1 MTKKYPKYEKIKD
14 YILQGIQSKMF
25 TNAVPS
31 ENQLAKEFG
40 VSRMTARKA
49 LDKIHERGLLER
61 IPGKGTFVKKNPHY
75 TSGFFWIRPFKKW
88 AEELN
93 VELTSEI
100 LDARI
105 IDPPKNID
113 KMLVHDGQVVIIRQL
128 WFFDEKP
135 VRYAIRY
142 LRADKYAGM
151 LWENLQ
157 EKSIHDL
164 LINKYGIPIQK
175 ASQSMTAI
183 ALDQEMALL
192 FDVEPGYPVFRIQRV
207 LYSAEAPVTY
217 VEFYMRGE
225 MAFMDTF
232 TPRLE
237 NSDFVKLDE

>member
-1 MTKKYPKYEKIKD
+1 MTKNYPKYEKIKD
-14 YILQGIQSKMF
+14 YIIQGIQSKMF
-25 TNAVPS
+25 TDAIPS

-49 LDKIHERGLLER
+49 LDKIQEKGLLER
-61 IPGKGTFVKKNPHY
+61 IPGKGTFVKKNTHY

-88 AEELN
+88 AEDLN

-105 IDPPKNID
+105 IDPPENID
-113 KMLVHDGQVVIIRQL
+113 KMLAHDGQVIIIRQR
-128 WFFDEKP
+128 WFFDKKP

-157 EKSIHDL
+157 ERSIHDL
-164 LINKYGIPIQK
+164 LINKYDIPIHK

-183 ALDQEMALL
+183 VLDGEMAPL

-207 LYSAEAPVTY
+207 LYSAEEPVTY

-237 NSDFVKLDE
+237 NSDFVKIDA

>member
-1 MTKKYPKYEKIKD
+1 MKKKYPKYEKIKD
-14 YILQGIQSKMF
+14 YIIQGIHSKKF
-25 TNAVPS
+25 THAIPS
-31 ENQLAKEFG
+31 ENQLAKQFG

-49 LDKIHERGLLER
+49 FDQLHEQGLLER
-61 IPGKGTFVKKNPHY
+61 IPGKGSFVKKNNHY

-88 AEELN
+88 AEDLH

-105 IDPPKNID
+105 IDPPENVD
-113 KMLVHDGQVVIIRQL
+113 KMLAHDGKVVIIRQL
-128 WFFDEKP
+128 WFFDNKP

-157 EKSIHDL
+157 ERSIHDL
-164 LINKYGIPIQK
+164 LINKYDIPINR

-183 ALDQEMALL
+183 VLDQEMAPL
-192 FDVEPGYPVFRIQRV
+192 FKVDPGYPVFRIQRV
-207 LYSAEAPVTY
+207 LYSAEEPVTY

-237 NSDFVKLDE
+237 SSDFVEIDE